1 MQHSSDNSI
10 TRRTLTPLSCRV
22 VKDDIFLFTLSIE
35 YMSNITAYSNK
46 INGFCGFDF
55 VAWISFAAWILVL

>member
-1 MQHSSDNSI
+1 MQHSYTELDRSDNSI

-22 VKDDIFLFTLSIE
+22 VKNDIFLFTLFIE
-35 YMSNITAYSNK
+35 YMNK
-46 INGFCGFDF
+46 INGFCGLNF

>member
-1 MQHSSDNSI
+1 MHRSDNSI

-22 VKDDIFLFTLSIE
+22 VKNDIFLFTLFIE
-35 YMSNITAYSNK
+35 YMSNITVYSNK
-46 INGFCGFDF
+46 INGFCGLDF